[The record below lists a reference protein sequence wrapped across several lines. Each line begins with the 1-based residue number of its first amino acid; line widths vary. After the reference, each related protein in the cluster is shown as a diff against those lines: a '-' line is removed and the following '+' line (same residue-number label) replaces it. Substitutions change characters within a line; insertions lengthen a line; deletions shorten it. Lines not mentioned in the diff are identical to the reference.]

1 MQNQFSIFPIADSAL
16 TIDFGN
22 HFDDELH
29 QYISF
34 LTEYFR
40 ENAIEGIREIVPA
53 YTSISIFYNIL
64 KIKKTEKTAFE
75 IIKNWCEET
84 INFTKNQEL
93 KTKNSKLITIPVIYD
108 GEDLAF
114 VAENNNLSIE
124 EVIKIHTAPTYR
136 VYMIGFLPGFAYMGG
151 MDERIA
157 TPRRSSPRTSVPA
170 GSVGIA
176 GKQTGIY
183 PLESPGGW
191 QLIGRTTIPLF
202 TPHEVSP
209 TLLKAG
215 DLVRFEAIHSQ

>member
-1 MQNQFSIFPIADSAL
+1 MSRKFKIFPISDSAL

-22 HFDDELH
+22 QFDETLH

-34 LTEYFR
+34 LSEYFS
-40 ENAIEGIREIVPA
+40 ENAIEGIREVVPA
-53 YTSISIFYNIL
+53 YTSISIFYDIL
-64 KIKKTEKTAFE
+64 KIKKLEKTAFE
-75 IIKNWCEET
+75 TIKNWCEQT
-84 INFTKNQEL
+84 INLTQNQEL
-93 KTKNSKLITIPVIYD
+93 RTKNSKLITIPVIYD

-114 VAENNNLSIE
+114 VAESNNLSIE
-124 EVIKIHTAPTYR
+124 EVIKVHTTPSYR

-215 DLVRFEAIHSQ
+215 DLVRFEAIRSQ